1 LDNRSSGHAGH
12 GHDSSLEWAVT
23 ATASIGVHMANRGY
37 AIRLVTDEGG
47 TVSGAWHDSG
57 AGPGEAEA
65 PLLEALAV
73 VESSNRA
80 SVGRWPDLLTGGEA
94 ASGLLIGVLGR
105 LRPEEAAV
113 VADVLSWT
121 SVTGAK
127 REAEEVRLA
136 EAAQILRRAGWGV
149 VMASRGESISAVW
162 ERLGLNRSVLP
173 APPPPADVGS
183 SDAATTAGA
192 QS

>member
-1 LDNRSSGHAGH
+1 M
-12 GHDSSLEWAVT
+12 V
-23 ATASIGVHMANRGY
+23 
-37 AIRLVTDEGG
+37 
-47 TVSGAWHDSG
+47 
-57 AGPGEAEA
+57 
-65 PLLEALAV
+65 
-73 VESSNRA
+73 
-80 SVGRWPDLLTGGEA
+80 
-94 ASGLLIGVLGR
+94 
-105 LRPEEAAV
+105 
-113 VADVLSWT
+113 DVLSWT

-162 ERLGLNRSVLP
+162 ERLGLNRRVLP
-173 APPPPADVGS
+173 APPAPGDVGS